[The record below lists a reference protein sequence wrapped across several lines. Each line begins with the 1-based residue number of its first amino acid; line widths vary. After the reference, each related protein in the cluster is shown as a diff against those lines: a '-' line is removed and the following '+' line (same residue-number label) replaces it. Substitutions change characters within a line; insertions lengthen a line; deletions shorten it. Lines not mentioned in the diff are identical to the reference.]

1 MASLYK
7 SGSYEWGAKL
17 GLSESNEDLVVEY
30 EGVRGF
36 DYYSVSLNGYYSTS
50 DRQLNL
56 SVKSMM
62 FGLNNDLL
70 FGYDKTWGSY
80 AGIYI
85 STGKGDFVA

>member
-36 DYYSVSLNGYYSTS
+36 DYYSVSLNGYYSI
-50 DRQLNL
+50 L
-56 SVKSMM
+56 
-62 FGLNNDLL
+62 
-70 FGYDKTWGSY
+70 
-80 AGIYI
+80 
-85 STGKGDFVA
+85 